1 MCYIYELI
9 MRNHLSLILLL
20 LTLRIS
26 KFTYEY
32 VYIDL
37 TSTYNLS
44 VQQFLRLLS
53 QPFLWSSVTNLY
65 TTKSNCTEATV
76 DILFFTQ
83 NKFCQEVE

>member
-20 LTLRIS
+20 LTLRRS

-32 VYIDL
+32 IYVYL
-37 TSTYNLS
+37 TITYNKFINS
-44 VQQFLRLLS
+44 TISPIF
-53 QPFLWSSVTNLY
+53 VTTISLEF
-65 TTKSNCTEATV
+65 SHEFVHNCTEATV
-76 DILFFTQ
+76 GILFFTQ